1 MFTARSAKALV
12 ILAIAGAL
20 VGVSAACSTPFAPA
34 PAAPL
39 TYCAPLAKLIAL
51 GPVDHQ
57 VGKTL
62 TADQTRYANQ
72 ATLVVQAASADG
84 REDVAARFSLVNM
97 WLRVPAD
104 TAVTWSSQASTEA
117 TLVAGIV
124 STTRAD
130 CSLDE
135 TVAGH

>member
-1 MFTARSAKALV
+1 MFRTRSAKALV
-12 ILAIAGAL
+12 TLAVAGAL
-20 VGVSAACSTPFAPA
+20 VGVSAACSTPTVPP
-34 PAAPL
+34 PAAL

-51 GPVDHQ
+51 GPVDHR

-72 ATLVVQAASADG
+72 AMLVVQAASADG

-104 TAVTWSSQASTEA
+104 SAVTWGSQAAAEA
-117 TLVAGIV
+117 TLVTGIA

-130 CSLDE
+130 CSLAE
-135 TVAGH
+135 TAVGH